1 VPMASDVL
9 PDPDT
14 PTTATVRH
22 NGTSTSMSCRL
33 LCRAPRT
40 LMTVG
45 SSSGTGMSPAGW
57 PAGGSGCLCVGSV
70 SLGIGVFAFTGN
82 YPPPSAA
89 ALVSQGADEVESGIG
104 RT

>member
-1 VPMASDVL
+1 
-9 PDPDT
+9 
-14 PTTATVRH
+14 
-22 NGTSTSMSCRL
+22 
-33 LCRAPRT
+33 
-40 LMTVG
+40 
-45 SSSGTGMSPAGW
+45 MSPAGW
-57 PAGGSGCLCVGSV
+57 PAGGSGGLCMGSV